1 MAKLGQFWKVKGHK
15 RLNTSRIIRGLKN
28 ISNPNSMVEA
38 DIFSHEYGK
47 SCSYRELTYARTIY
61 QDNSTSDRG
70 VPWEFGTVIAFVI

>member
-1 MAKLGQFWKVKGHK
+1 
-15 RLNTSRIIRGLKN
+15 
-28 ISNPNSMVEA
+28 MVEA

-47 SCSYRELTYARTIY
+47 SCSSRELTYARTIY